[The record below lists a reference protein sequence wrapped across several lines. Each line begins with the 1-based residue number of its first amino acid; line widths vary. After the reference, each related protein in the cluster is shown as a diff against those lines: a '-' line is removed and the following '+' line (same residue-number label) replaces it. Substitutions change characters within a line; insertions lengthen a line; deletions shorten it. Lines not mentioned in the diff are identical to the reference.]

1 MNKTEI
7 IEQAGNGSY
16 LRNLLHAVMLL
27 PALTLPPAP
36 AFAAGQRT
44 TIATSEFGTVAVA
57 APEAAIKGFVI
68 LFSGEDGVSQED
80 RKAIDRLL
88 TAGLVVAAIDTRTAL
103 KNLDA
108 GDPKNC
114 IDLSGPLEWVSH
126 NAQHDLK
133 LTRYHEPVLLG
144 RGSGAGLVYAT
155 LVQAPPLSFAGGSSV
170 DFVPRLPLQRPLCTL
185 TTAPGEAGYQTFT
198 AGQTL
203 RGVWQVA
210 GTTPLPP
217 EIPTFAAAAAKANGR
232 EAGAPPRV
240 APLGDLYLE
249 TVQKLILEASPADKT
264 TISDLPLVEVAATS
278 TGDTLA
284 IIYSGDGG
292 WRDIDKTLG
301 DLLKKDGIAVV
312 GVDALRYFW
321 SKRTPAEVAADLG
334 EIMRYYLSTWKLN
347 HVVLIGYSFGADI
360 LPFAY
365 NRLPEDLRRDV
376 VLLSL
381 LAPSRAAIFEIE
393 IFEWLGAESDDG
405 LPLEPEVRKIEPG
418 KLQCFYGEEEAEE
431 SLCTLD
437 PMRQAE
443 IIKRPG
449 SHHFDENYQP
459 IADAI
464 LANLKRQF
472 AARQP

>member
-1 MNKTEI
+1 
-7 IEQAGNGSY
+7 AG
-16 LRNLLHAVMLL
+16 
-27 PALTLPPAP
+27 
-36 AFAAGQRT
+36 
-44 TIATSEFGTVAVA
+44 IA
-57 APEAAIKGFVI
+57 
-68 LFSGEDGVSQED
+68 
-80 RKAIDRLL
+80 
-88 TAGLVVAAIDTRTAL
+88 VAAIDTQAAL
-103 KNLDA
+103 KNLNA
-108 GDPKNC
+108 SDPKTC
-114 IDLSGPLEWVSH
+114 INLSGPLEWVSH
-126 NAQHDLK
+126 NAQHELK
-133 LTRYHEPVLLG
+133 LTRYDEPVLLG
-144 RGSGAGLVYAT
+144 RGNGAALVYAT
-155 LVQAPPLSFAGGSSV
+155 LVQAPPLSFGGGLSV
-170 DFVPRLPLQRPLCTL
+170 DFVPQLPLQRPLCTL
-185 TTAPGEAGYQTFT
+185 TTAPGEAGYQTLT

-210 GTTPLPP
+210 GTTPVPP
-217 EIPTFAAAAAKANGR
+217 DVVAFAAAAAKANGR

-240 APLGDLYLE
+240 APLGDLYLDA
-249 TVQKLILEASPADKT
+249 VQMLILESAPADKAT
-264 TISDLPLVEVAATS
+264 VSDLPLVEVASTS
-278 TGDTLA
+278 TNDTLT

-301 DLLKKDGIAVV
+301 DLLKKEGVAVV

-321 SKRTPAEVAADLG
+321 SKRTPEEVATDLG

-381 LAPSRAAIFEIE
+381 LAPSRAAIFEID
-393 IFEWLGAESDDG
+393 IFGWLGAESDDG
-405 LPLEPEVRKIEPG
+405 VPLEPEVRKIEPG
-418 KLQCFYGEEEAEE
+418 KVQCFYGDEEAED

-437 PMRQAE
+437 WMRQAE

-464 LANLKRQF
+464 LANLKHQLK
-472 AARQP
+472 AKQP